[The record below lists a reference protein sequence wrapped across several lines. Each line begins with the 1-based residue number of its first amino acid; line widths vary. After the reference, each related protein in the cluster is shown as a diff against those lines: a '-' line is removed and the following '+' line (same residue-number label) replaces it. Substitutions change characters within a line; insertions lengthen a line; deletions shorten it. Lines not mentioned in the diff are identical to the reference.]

1 MFSNARLKEIEPVG
15 GELRVGMQE
24 EQPLAAREPGGGVHL
39 PASSLLGVNNC
50 DIWSALA
57 QRLQPELGPRLGDD
71 GFHLQINRNP
81 GDELAGGVTVGGQD
95 WDDD

>member
-1 MFSNARLKEIEPVG
+1 
-15 GELRVGMQE
+15 MQE

-39 PASSLLGVNNC
+39 PASSLPRMNNC

-57 QRLQPELGPRLGDD
+57 QRLQPGLGPRLGDD
-71 GFHLQINRNP
+71 GFHPQINRNP